1 MEAKRIQPLGVELVR
16 RGIVTEAEVN
26 AKGYFNVP
34 SGRKEKVVTYSKENM
49 EEIHNYFRTDNVT
62 ILSGDFVEATRNARA
77 TAQKF
82 ADDSDSQ
89 LGSIRNAQQGQ
100 FSISDRDAN
109 TPHIKN
115 IRAKLGATG
124 TGWIET
130 VRGYGY
136 RFMGVRKVRS

>member
-1 MEAKRIQPLGVELVR
+1 MKYRYKAKSVIT
-16 RGIVTEAEVN
+16 VT
-26 AKGYFNVP
+26 
-34 SGRKEKVVTYSKENM
+34 SKEVEKIQNLLKRQSELM
-49 EEIHNYFRTDNVT
+49 KLGIALVSNEYESSNVIYEFT
-62 ILSGDFVEATRNARA
+62 RLNEVKPAMVEEATRNARA

-115 IRAKLGATG
+115 IRVVT
-124 TGWIET
+124 TIE
-130 VRGYGY
+130 YSL
-136 RFMGVRKVRS
+136 K